1 MRAVPHIACRLRT
14 VFASLLLFSM
24 ALPVA
29 ATDAHV
35 PMLWRID
42 GSAGDVYLLGSVHL
56 LKETDYPLAEEIE
69 AAYAD
74 AEELVFELSPAD
86 MRSGAAGARMMRMG
100 ALPAGES
107 LREHVSAET
116 WAAVQAYVDGGGYL
130 PLSAIERMR
139 PWMLALTLSVMQMQ
153 RAGLDPAFGIEQ
165 HFLRKLDADGKLGAG
180 METIDQQ
187 LALFA
192 EASAREQDEQLH
204 KTLQEL
210 PGMEAQLDEMRRLW
224 RSGDVDG
231 LHALIS
237 EEMDEYPAVYDRLI
251 VDRNRA
257 WIPQVEAQLADEG
270 DELVIVGA
278 AHLVGPDGVVAL
290 LRARGHAVERI
301 AAPD

>member
-1 MRAVPHIACRLRT
+1 MRAVTTRIRPMRL
-14 VFASLLLFSM
+14 ALSCLLLLSV
-24 ALPVA
+24 ALPA
-29 ATDAHV
+29 AGSDAHV

-56 LKETDYPLAEEIE
+56 LKESDYPLASAVEV
-69 AAYAD
+69 AYAE

-86 MRSGAAGARMMRMG
+86 MRSGDAGARMMRMG

-107 LREHVSAET
+107 LREHVSGET
-116 WAAVQAYVDGGGYL
+116 WAAVESYVEGGGYL

-192 EASAREQDEQLH
+192 EGSAEEQDQQLH

-210 PGMEAQLDEMRRLW
+210 PEMEAQLDEMRRLW
-224 RSGDVDG
+224 RSGDADG
-231 LHALIS
+231 LHALVS
-237 EEMDEYPAVYDRLI
+237 EEMEEYPAVYDRLI

-257 WIPQVEAQLADEG
+257 WVPLVEAQLADEG

-290 LRARGHAVERI
+290 LRARGHTVARI

>member
-1 MRAVPHIACRLRT
+1 MRAVPHIACPLRM
-14 VFASLLLFSM
+14 VVAGLLLFSM

-56 LKETDYPLAEEIE
+56 LKETDYPLAPEIE
-69 AAYAD
+69 AAYAE

-107 LREHVSAET
+107 LREHVSDET

-153 RAGLDPAFGIEQ
+153 RAGLDPVFGIEQ

-210 PGMEAQLDEMRRLW
+210 PEMEAQLDQMRRLW
-224 RSGDVDG
+224 RSGDADG
-231 LHALIS
+231 LHALVS

-251 VDRNRA
+251 VERNRA

-290 LRARGHAVERI
+290 LRARGHTVERI